1 MQNMT
6 EAEIMEKVDSGK
18 CNGAFF
24 CTVATT
30 CYEEEERR
38 RICTACWKEL
48 DQMYKDKGE
57 EL

>member
-1 MQNMT
+1 MT
-6 EAEIMEKVDSGK
+6 EAEIIEKVDSGK

-30 CYEEEERR
+30 CYGEEERK

-48 DQMYKDKGE
+48 NQMYKDKGE